1 MPCLSASGQLRQRNP
16 SAAAALGR
24 SGVIGFAVVV
34 FSGVLYTIVIF
45 GSAAAGG
52 VSGPAGVA
60 AVLAAGVSSG
70 GADCWRN

>member
-1 MPCLSASGQLRQRNP
+1 M
-16 SAAAALGR
+16 GR
-24 SGVIGFAVVV
+24 TGVVGFAAVV
-34 FSGVLYTIVIF
+34 FCGVLHTIVIF

-60 AVLAAGVSSG
+60 AAVLAAGVSSG